1 MNRALHAELLKL
13 RRRGTLVAIAAVA
26 AMGMLASV
34 LAFALA
40 EDTARPLD
48 GPGEGF
54 AMTLV
59 RLAGPDGPSV
69 GFAAGM
75 TFVGLLVFVVFTAN
89 VTNEYGQGTLRT
101 LLLQHPRR
109 AAWLAGKLTAMFVM
123 MAVALLVALA
133 LSVAAAVVMAQ
144 LRGVETSQWWSG
156 AALETAAANFL
167 NALLATMCFALVATA
182 LGVLTRFTVLAL
194 SIGIAWML
202 PIEHIIQQT
211 WDGATRTFPGL
222 VFDAVAR
229 GGLPDASYGP
239 ALALA
244 AGYAGVAAIL
254 AAVTLTRR
262 DVTA

>member
-13 RRRGTLVAIAAVA
+13 RSRGTLVAIAAVA
-26 AMGMLASV
+26 VMGMLASV

-40 EDTARPLD
+40 DNTARPLD

-54 AMTLV
+54 AMTLA
-59 RLAGPDGPSV
+59 RLAGPDGPSI

-89 VTNEYGQGTLRT
+89 ITSEYGQGTLRT
-101 LLLQHPRR
+101 LLLQQPRR
-109 AAWLAGKLTAMFVM
+109 VAWLAGKLTAMFM
-123 MAVALLVALA
+123 IMAMALLVALA
-133 LSVAAAVVMAQ
+133 LSVATAVVMAQ
-144 LRGVETSQWWSG
+144 LRGVDTSQWW
-156 AALETAAANFL
+156 TAAAGRAAAASFL
-167 NALLATMCFALVATA
+167 NAFLATTFFALTATA
-182 LGVLTRFTVLAL
+182 LGVLTRSTVLAL
-194 SIGIAWML
+194 AIGIAWML
-202 PIEHIIQQT
+202 PIEHIIQQA

-244 AGYAGVAAIL
+244 AGYAGVAAAL
-254 AAVTLTRR
+254 AVAGLTRR

>member
-26 AMGMLASV
+26 VMGMLASV

-48 GPGEGF
+48 GPSAGF
-54 AMTLV
+54 AMTLA

-75 TFVGLLVFVVFTAN
+75 TFIGLLVFVVFTAN

-101 LLLQHPRR
+101 LLLQQPRR

-123 MAVALLVALA
+123 MTVALLVALT
-133 LSVAAAVVMAQ
+133 LSVATAVVMAQ
-144 LRGVETSQWWSG
+144 LRGVDTSQWWSE

-182 LGVLTRFTVLAL
+182 LGVLTRSTVLAL

-202 PIEHIIQQT
+202 PVEHIIQQT
-211 WDGATRTFPGL
+211 WAGAARTFPGL

-244 AGYAGVAAIL
+244 AGYAGVAAVL
-254 AAVTLTRR
+254 AAVALTRR